1 LSSDIFP
8 TQPES
13 CHGGKPVLFMKN
25 DDSFDH
31 MSYMNNS
38 YIMVSFFKGFAT
50 SRLCQ
55 RLEGREPRSLE
66 EHPPLA
72 DLRQVHLA
80 SNLKRAVSERSTS
93 EAIL

>member
-1 LSSDIFP
+1 
-8 TQPES
+8 
-13 CHGGKPVLFMKN
+13 MKD

-38 YIMVSFFKGFAT
+38 FIMASFFKDLAR

-55 RLEGREPRSLE
+55 RFEERELRPLE

-80 SNLKRAVSERSTS
+80 SNLKRAVSERSSS